1 MDFRGQKTAPIGGVN
16 LPHYSKM
23 RAEDFVRKC
32 ALSNRDGQ
40 SGKQSKNAQGASS
53 SVRTIVDGLLMK
65 LVVPP
70 EAKGERSEECY
81 AASSGPRGP
90 LYRAVITCKVT
101 ECAPSYGPS
110 ISIGEWYGKQTARS
124 RAARNGEPMGWRKDS
139 GAARKATARRPARG
153 AMVLPS
159 ARPSK

>member
-101 ECAPSYGPS
+101 ECAPSSGPS
-110 ISIGEWYGKQTARS
+110 ISVGEWCGKQTARS
-124 RAARNGEPMGWRKDS
+124 RATRNGELVGWRKDT
-139 GAARKATARRPARG
+139 RPTKKAPARRPACG
-153 AMVLPS
+153 EMVIPS
-159 ARPSK
+159 AWPGK